1 MAGAA
6 APGAPRPPPG
16 GRVGRGETLLRCA
29 PGLEGVL
36 GEELGEAAAPAAA
49 GGAWVGG
56 VLAEAGLEPRAARA
70 LRSAD
75 TAWAFLWG
83 TRDFPRDEKGA
94 FGLLGA
100 LPAALD
106 WPSALR
112 TVGAWNPDL
121 PLREEDRGEVRF
133 RATCVRDTVPGEER
147 HGFRSMDA
155 AGVLGEAVAASR
167 GWAASM
173 RGFHVEVM
181 LWVLGAQALLGMQLL
196 YAEKPGEP
204 GVQQTYR
211 AFARQ
216 LYQRPYLEARVRTTL
231 RPSRAFALC
240 QLAGV
245 RPGDLV
251 LDPACGAAV
260 MPLEAASSFRSVW
273 GLAGD
278 LDPEAVQVAA
288 SNCRRGPPATDAPL
302 WWDAANLPLRAGSVD
317 VVVSDLPF
325 GVACGKHR
333 WVRHL
338 LVWVIREAVRV
349 LRPGS
354 GRAVL
359 LVPGP
364 EAETFLHEVAAG
376 KAGSVALDRV
386 LDVDMEGIPVRA
398 VLFSRTPA
406 PAAAREFPSGS
417 VARVLR
423 TSKVALGRAMPQAAK
438 SAGEV
443 GGGGDARL
451 QKKLGKRARK
461 KHRRELRRQGAS
473 TGAAAPNAPGVEG
486 PTGDGEGGG
495 GSGRGSDGG
504 GA

>member
-1 MAGAA
+1 MAHAKGDA
-6 APGAPRPPPG
+6 R
-16 GRVGRGETLLRCA
+16 RLR
-29 PGLEGVL
+29 
-36 GEELGEAAAPAAA
+36 
-49 GGAWVGG
+49 
-56 VLAEAGLEPRAARA
+56 
-70 LRSAD
+70 
-75 TAWAFLWG
+75 
-83 TRDFPRDEKGA
+83 
-94 FGLLGA
+94 
-100 LPAALD
+100 AALD
-106 WPSALR
+106 ACGLALLAPKFAEHGVDDSCLSALEDEDLLAL
-112 TVGAWNPDL
+112 AW
-121 PLREEDRGEVRF
+121 
-133 RATCVRDTVPGEER
+133 ER

-155 AGVLGEAVAASR
+155 AGVLGEAVVASR
-167 GWAASM
+167 GWTASM
-173 RGFHVEVM
+173 RSFHVEVM
-181 LWVLGAQALLGMQLL
+181 LWVRGAQALLGVQLL

-204 GVQQTYR
+204 GVQQTHR

-240 QLAGV
+240 RLAGV

-364 EAETFLHEVAAG
+364 EAETFLRELAAG
-376 KAGSVALDRV
+376 EAGEAGSVALDRV

-423 TSKVALGRAMPQAAK
+423 TSKVACMCFECCDCVLMREVEQKAREEGIVPLNKLARYEAEEVRRRVNLGRDVPAVLALLPERPEK
-438 SAGEV
+438 E
-443 GGGGDARL
+443 
-451 QKKLGKRARK
+451 RK
-461 KHRRELRRQGAS
+461 KGYFGAQ
-473 TGAAAPNAPGVEG
+473 VEG
-486 PTGDGEGGG
+486 WCLARRAEFTDPVDGC
-495 GSGRGSDGG
+495 
-504 GA
+504 

>member
-1 MAGAA
+1 MG
-6 APGAPRPPPG
+6 GAPPPAAGGGAPP

-29 PGLEGVL
+29 PGLEGVV
-36 GEELGEAAAPAAA
+36 GEELGAAAAPAGP
-49 GGAWVGG
+49 GGAWAGG
-56 VLAEAGLEPRAARA
+56 VLAEAGLAPRAARA

-83 TRDFPRDEKGA
+83 TQDFPRDEEGA
-94 FGLLGA
+94 FRVLSA

-112 TVGAWNPDL
+112 TVGAWNPGL
-121 PLREEDRGEVRF
+121 PLRGEVKF
-133 RATCVRDTVPGEER
+133 RATCVRDTAPGEER

-173 RGFHVEVM
+173 RSFHVEVM
-181 LWVLGAQALLGMQLL
+181 LWVRGAQALLGVQLL

-204 GVQQTYR
+204 GVQQTHR

-473 TGAAAPNAPGVEG
+473 TGAAAPTAPGVEG